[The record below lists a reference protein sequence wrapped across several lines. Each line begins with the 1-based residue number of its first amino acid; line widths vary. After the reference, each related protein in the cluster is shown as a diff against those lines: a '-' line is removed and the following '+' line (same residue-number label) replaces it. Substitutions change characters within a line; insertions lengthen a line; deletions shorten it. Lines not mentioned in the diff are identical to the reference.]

1 MAQQNLPIRLIVGL
15 GNPGPDYVRT
25 RHNAG
30 FRFVDMLAGKLGAHF
45 HEERKFQG
53 ETARCRIA
61 GHEVWLLKPLTFMN
75 ASGEAVSAMANY

>member
-61 GHEVWLLKPLTFMN
+61 GTIPI
-75 ASGEAVSAMANY
+75 SGSFHARPPSSFGW